1 MIKRTIIIENPAHLS
16 TQYEQFVI
24 ELKNEN
30 KEKHSIPMNEIGVVI
45 LNHPQITITAMAQA
59 FLMHNEVALIQCGP
73 NGMPVGIMLAYE
85 GHETYNQNVRYQLEA
100 SEALKKNLWQQ
111 IIETKILNQAKH
123 LEKYGIESYPLR
135 NYARNVKSGD
145 KENKEA
151 HAANI
156 YWRKIFPEIPDFI
169 RERGGLY
176 PNNLLNY
183 GYAILRAVTARA
195 IVSAGLLLV
204 TGIFHKNKYNAFCLA
219 DDLMEPYRVY
229 IDEIVKR
236 RVALEFINKNFS
248 LELSRENKLELI
260 NCLTLDVNL
269 EGEKSPLFT
278 AVQKTAYSLQKC
290 FTGDKRKLVLPDFT

>member
-1 MIKRTIIIENPAHLS
+1 MIKRTLLIENPAHLS
-16 TQYEQFVI
+16 TQYEQFII
-24 ELKNEN
+24 ELKNEK
-30 KEKHSIPMNEIGVVI
+30 KERHSIPMNEIGVVI
-45 LNHPQITITAMAQA
+45 LSHPQITITSIAQA
-59 FLMHNEVALIQCGP
+59 KLMQNEVAIIQCGQ
-73 NGMPVGIMLAYE
+73 NGMPIGIMLAYE

-111 IIETKILNQAKH
+111 IIEVKILNQAKH

-145 KENKEA
+145 KDNKEA
-151 HAANI
+151 QAANI
-156 YWRKIFPEIPDFI
+156 YWKKIFPEIPDFV
-169 RERGGLY
+169 RDRYGMY

-195 IVSAGLLLV
+195 LVSAGLLLV

-236 RVALEFINKNFS
+236 RVTIEFLNKKFS
-248 LELSRENKLELI
+248 TELSKENKVELL
-260 NCLTLDVNL
+260 NCLTLDVCL
-269 EGEKSPLFT
+269 EDEKSPLFV
-278 AVQKTAYSLQKC
+278 AIQKTAYSLQKC
-290 FTGDKRKLVLPDFT
+290 FLGEKRRLILPEFN